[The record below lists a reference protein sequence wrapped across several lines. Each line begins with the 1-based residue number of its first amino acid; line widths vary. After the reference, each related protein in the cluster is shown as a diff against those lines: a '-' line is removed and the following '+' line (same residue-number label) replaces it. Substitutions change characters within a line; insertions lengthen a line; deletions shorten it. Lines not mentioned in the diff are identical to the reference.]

1 MHHPLAARSSAHS
14 NATLGYG
21 LESSPFMVKEDDDC
35 AKFNREDFIY
45 LAKMSE
51 QCERF
56 DEMLGFVRKFISM
69 SDTVLTPDEKH
80 VFAAAFKNAVGN
92 RRAELRVLTV
102 IEQKEQRKTNIVDE
116 QLVMVERYKKD
127 IETELNTLCTELI
140 RLVDDKLLPL
150 SKTPLNEIYYKKM
163 KGDYFRYLAE
173 FMPEDDKGNIIEN
186 CEKSY
191 LEADKLAK
199 VNLPPTHPL
208 RLGLQL
214 NMSVF
219 EYEVLQQPGRAVH
232 LASTALDEAFAN
244 IDKIKEENFKE
255 STLIMQLL
263 RDNLTLWT
271 AENTAES

>member
-1 MHHPLAARSSAHS
+1 MHQASGGRSSAQS
-14 NATLGYG
+14 NATLGYA
-21 LESSPFMVKEDDDC
+21 LENSPFIIKEDEESS
-35 AKFNREDFIY
+35 KFNREDLIY

-56 DEMLGFVRKFISM
+56 DEMLGFVRKFVKM

-102 IEQKEQRKTNIVDE
+102 IEQKEQRKTTVLDE
-116 QLVMVERYKKD
+116 QLSMVERYKKD
-127 IETELNTLCTELI
+127 IEIELSTLCTELI

-150 SKTPLNEIYYKKM
+150 SKNPLNEIYYKKM
-163 KGDYFRYLAE
+163 RGDYYRYLAE

-191 LEADKLAK
+191 MEADKLAK

-271 AENTAES
+271 SDNAADN